1 MNTLPRIDLDTLR
14 AEFPI
19 LGKGV
24 NGKPLA
30 YLDNAATSQKPQAV
44 IDALDQYWT
53 SQNANVHRGV
63 HHLSQVASAAYDGTR
78 ETVRAFLGA
87 AEEAEVIFTKGCTEG
102 INLVAHGLS
111 LSAGDRIL
119 VTTMEHHSNIVPW
132 QLAAERAGA
141 TVEPI
146 PITDAGEVDL
156 DAYAALLAKGRVR
169 MVGVVHV
176 SNALGTVNPVKHMA
190 AMAHAHGALV
200 LIDGAQ
206 AGPHRRIDMVDLD
219 ADFYTLSCHKLYAP
233 TGVGVLYGKRA
244 LLEAMPPYQGGGDMI
259 RTVSFERT
267 TYAPIPAK
275 FEAGTPNI
283 AGVVGLD
290 AAIKFIAS
298 SGDGSPWSEAR
309 AEGGTVGGSAEGCDA
324 VAPQVEGVAG
334 LSQSL
339 DRAFELLEARERE
352 LTAYATERLLDVPG
366 LRLTGTA
373 AHKAG
378 VLAFTLEGAHPH
390 DIGTILDGEGVAV
403 RTGHHCCQPLMRRL
417 GVGATT
423 RASLAM
429 YSAEWEIDALVR
441 GLHRVRE
448 ILG

>member
-1 MNTLPRIDLDTLR
+1 MALALRSLEALTTAQPQIDLDALR

-19 LGKGV
+19 LGTEA

-30 YLDNAATSQKPQAV
+30 YLDNAATSQKPRV
-44 IDALDQYWT
+44 MLDALDRYWT
-53 SQNANVHRGV
+53 TQNANVHRGV

-87 AEEAEVIFTKGCTEG
+87 AEEAEIIFTKGCTES
-102 INLVAHGLS
+102 INLVAHGLR
-111 LSAGDRIL
+111 LEAGDRVL
-119 VTTMEHHSNIVPW
+119 VTAMEHHSNIVPW

-141 TVEPI
+141 KVEPI

-156 DAYAALLAKGRVR
+156 DAYGALLAQGRVKL
-169 MVGVVHV
+169 VGVVHV
-176 SNALGTVNPVKHMA
+176 SNSLGTVNPVKTMA
-190 AMAHAHGALV
+190 EAAHAHGALV

-206 AGPHRRIDMVDLD
+206 AGPHRRIDVRDLD

-244 LLEAMPPYQGGGDMI
+244 LLEALPPYQGGGDMI
-259 RTVSFERT
+259 RQVSFERT
-267 TYAPIPAK
+267 TFAPIPAK

-290 AAIKFIAS
+290 AAIKFIADRS
-298 SGDGSPWSEAR
+298 REGSPWNEER
-309 AEGGTVGGSAEGCDA
+309 VEGGTVG
-324 VAPQVEGVAG
+324 EGVMTLA
-334 LSQSL
+334 QRL
-339 DRAFELLEARERE
+339 DAAFALLEARERE

-373 AHKAG
+373 RDKAG
-378 VLAFTLEGAHPH
+378 VLAFTLDFAHPH
-390 DIGTILDGEGVAV
+390 DVGTILDGEGVAV

-429 YSAEWEIDALVR
+429 YSAEWEIDALIR

-448 ILG
+448 ILA

>member
-1 MNTLPRIDLDTLR
+1 MTTAYPRTDLDALR

-19 LGKGV
+19 LDLQV

-30 YLDNAATSQKPQAV
+30 YLDNGATSQKPRAV
-44 IDALDQYWT
+44 LDALDRYWT
-53 SQNANVHRGV
+53 TQNANVHRGV
-63 HHLSQVASAAYDGTR
+63 HHLSQVASHAYDGTR
-78 ETVRAFLGA
+78 ESVRAFLGA
-87 AEEAEVIFTKGCTEG
+87 AEEAEIVFTKGCTEG
-102 INLVAHGLS
+102 INLVAHGLA
-111 LSAGDRIL
+111 LSPGDRIL
-119 VTTMEHHSNIVPW
+119 VTAMEHHSNIVPW

-156 DAYAALLAKGRVR
+156 DAYRALLEKGRVKI
-169 MVGVVHV
+169 VGVVHV
-176 SNALGTVNPVKHMA
+176 SNSLGTVNPVK
-190 AMAHAHGALV
+190 AMVELAHAHGSLV
-200 LIDGAQ
+200 LVDGAQ
-206 AGPHRRIDMVDLD
+206 AGPHRRVDVRDLD
-219 ADFYTLSCHKLYAP
+219 ADFYTLSCHKMYAP

-259 RTVSFERT
+259 RQVSFERT

-290 AAIKFIAS
+290 AAIRFVAAQG
-298 SGDGSPWSEAR
+298 GDEGSLSER
-309 AEGGTVGGSAEGCDA
+309 
-324 VAPQVEGVAG
+324 
-334 LSQSL
+334 L
-339 DRAFELLEARERE
+339 DLAFERLEARERE
-352 LTAYATERLLDVPG
+352 LTAYATERLLEVPG

-373 AHKAG
+373 PDKAG
-378 VLAFTLEGAHPH
+378 VLGFVLDNAHPH

-429 YSAEWEIDALVR
+429 YSVEWEIDALVR

>member
-1 MNTLPRIDLDTLR
+1 MNTLPRFDLDALR
-14 AEFPI
+14 TEFPI
-19 LGKGV
+19 LGNEV
-24 NGKPLA
+24 NGNPLA
-30 YLDNAATSQKPQAV
+30 YLDNAATSQKPRAV
-44 IDALDQYWT
+44 IEALDRYWRT
-53 SQNANVHRGV
+53 QNANVHRGV

-87 AEEAEVIFTKGCTEG
+87 AEEAEIVFTKGCTEG
-102 INLVAHGLS
+102 INLVANGLV
-111 LSAGDRIL
+111 LETGDRVL
-119 VTTMEHHSNIVPW
+119 VTEMEHHANIVPW
-132 QLAAERAGA
+132 QLAAAKAGA

-156 DAYAALLAKGRVR
+156 DAYRRLLEGGRVR
-169 MVGVVHV
+169 MVGVVHA
-176 SNALGTVNPVKHMA
+176 SNALGTVNPVK
-190 AMAHAHGALV
+190 AMARMAHDHGALV

-206 AGPHRRIDMVDLD
+206 AGPHRRIDVRDLD
-219 ADFYTLSCHKLYAP
+219 ADFYTLSCHKMLAP

-259 RTVSFERT
+259 RQVSFERT

-283 AGVVGLD
+283 AGVIGLD
-290 AAIKFIAS
+290 AAIKFISEPLSPPGERGRGEGLKERLDAS
-298 SGDGSPWSEAR
+298 FSHIES
-309 AEGGTVGGSAEGCDA
+309 
-324 VAPQVEGVAG
+324 
-334 LSQSL
+334 
-339 DRAFELLEARERE
+339 RERE
-352 LTAYATERLLDVPG
+352 LTRYATERLLEIPG

-373 AHKAG
+373 PDKVG
-378 VLAFTLEGAHPH
+378 VLAFVLDFAHPH
-390 DIGTILDGEGVAV
+390 DVGTILDGEGVAV

>member
-1 MNTLPRIDLDTLR
+1 MNTLPRLDLDTLR

-19 LGKGV
+19 LGTEV

-30 YLDNAATSQKPQAV
+30 YLDNAATSQKPRAV
-44 IDALDQYWT
+44 LEALDRYWT
-53 SQNANVHRGV
+53 TQNANVHRGV

-87 AEEAEVIFTKGCTEG
+87 AEEAEIIFTKGCTEG
-102 INLVAHGLS
+102 INLVAHGLA
-111 LSAGDRIL
+111 LSPGDRIL
-119 VTTMEHHSNIVPW
+119 VTEMEHHSNIVPW
-132 QLAAERAGA
+132 QLAAARAGA
-141 TVEPI
+141 TVEAI
-146 PITDAGEVDL
+146 PISDAGEVDL
-156 DAYAALLAKGRVR
+156 DAYESLLEQGRVK
-169 MVGVVHV
+169 MVGAVHV
-176 SNALGTVNPVKHMA
+176 SNSLGTVNPIKPMA
-190 AMAHAHGALV
+190 ATAHAHGALF
-200 LIDGAQ
+200 LADGAQ
-206 AGPHRRIDMVDLD
+206 AGPHRRVDVRDLD
-219 ADFYTLSCHKLYAP
+219 VDFYTLSCHKLYAP

-259 RTVSFERT
+259 RQVSFGRT

-283 AGVVGLD
+283 AGVVGLR
-290 AAIKFIAS
+290 AAIEFIAS
-298 SGDGSPWSEAR
+298 LLPSE
-309 AEGGTVGGSAEGCDA
+309 EVGT
-324 VAPQVEGVAG
+324 
-334 LSQSL
+334 LSERL
-339 DRAFELLEARERE
+339 DRSFAALEAREQA
-352 LTAYATERLLDVPG
+352 LTAYATERLLDIPG

-373 AHKAG
+373 GDKAG
-378 VLAFTLEGAHPH
+378 VLAFTLDFAHPH
-390 DIGTILDGEGVAV
+390 DVGTILDGEGVAV

>member
-1 MNTLPRIDLDTLR
+1 MNTLPRFDLETLR

-19 LGKGV
+19 LSTEV

-30 YLDNAATSQKPQAV
+30 YLDNAATSQKPRAV
-44 IDALDQYWT
+44 LDALDRYWT
-53 SQNANVHRGV
+53 TQNANVHRGV

-87 AEEAEVIFTKGCTEG
+87 GEEAEVIFTKGCTESV
-102 INLVAHGLS
+102 NLVANGLA
-111 LSAGDRIL
+111 LAPGDRIL
-119 VTTMEHHSNIVPW
+119 VTTMEHHANIVPW
-132 QLAAERAGA
+132 QIAAGKAGA

-156 DAYAALLAKGRVR
+156 DAYEALLKGGRVR
-169 MVGVVHV
+169 MVGVVHC
-176 SNALGTVNPVKHMA
+176 SNSLGTVNPVK
-190 AMAHAHGALV
+190 AMARTAHDHGALV
-200 LIDGAQ
+200 LVDGAQ
-206 AGPHRRIDMVDLD
+206 AGPHRRIDVRDLD
-219 ADFYTLSCHKLYAP
+219 ADFYTLSCHKMYAP

-259 RTVSFERT
+259 RQVSFERT
-267 TYAPIPAK
+267 TFAPIPAK

-290 AAIKFIAS
+290 AAIKWISDFGSRIADQES
-298 SGDGSPWSEAR
+298 SSKIQDPRSEIER
-309 AEGGTVGGSAEGCDA
+309 
-324 VAPQVEGVAG
+324 
-334 LSQSL
+334 SL
-339 DRAFELLEARERE
+339 DLAFAALEAREKA
-352 LTAYATERLLDVPG
+352 LTAYATERLLEIPG

-373 AHKAG
+373 PDKVG
-378 VLAFTLEGAHPH
+378 VLAFVLDWAHPH
-390 DIGTILDGEGVAV
+390 DVGTILDQEGVAV

-441 GLHRVRE
+441 GLWRVRE

>member
-1 MNTLPRIDLDTLR
+1 MNTPSPFDLDALR

-19 LGKGV
+19 LGTRV

-30 YLDNAATSQKPQAV
+30 YLDNAATSQKPRAV
-44 IDALDQYWT
+44 IDALDRYWT
-53 SQNANVHRGV
+53 TQNANVHRGV

-87 AEEAEVIFTKGCTEG
+87 AEEAEIVFTKGCTEG
-102 INLVAHGLS
+102 INLVANGLA
-111 LSAGDRIL
+111 LERGDRIL
-119 VTTMEHHSNIVPW
+119 VTEMEHHANLVPW
-132 QLAAERAGA
+132 QIVAGKAGA

-156 DAYAALLAKGRVR
+156 DAYEALLKGGRVR
-169 MVGVVHV
+169 MVGVVHA
-176 SNALGTVNPVKHMA
+176 SNALGTVNPVKGMVR
-190 AMAHAHGALV
+190 MAHDHGALALV
-200 LIDGAQ
+200 DGAQ
-206 AGPHRRIDMVDLD
+206 AGPHRRIDVQNLD
-219 ADFYTLSCHKLYAP
+219 ADFYTLSCHKMVAP
-233 TGVGVLYGKRA
+233 TGVGVLYGKRR
-244 LLEAMPPYQGGGDMI
+244 LLQEMPPYQGGGDMI
-259 RTVSFERT
+259 RQVSFERT

-283 AGVVGLD
+283 AGVIGLD
-290 AAIKFIAS
+290 AAIKFIADFGFS
-298 SGDGSPWSEAR
+298 IVEDTAIHNPQSTIERGLDLAF
-309 AEGGTVGGSAEGCDA
+309 A
-324 VAPQVEGVAG
+324 V
-334 LSQSL
+334 
-339 DRAFELLEARERE
+339 LEARERE
-352 LTAYATERLLDVPG
+352 LTHYATERLEEIPG

-373 AHKAG
+373 SDKVG
-378 VLAFTLEGAHPH
+378 VLAFVLDFAHPH
-390 DIGTILDGEGVAV
+390 DVGTILDEEGVAV